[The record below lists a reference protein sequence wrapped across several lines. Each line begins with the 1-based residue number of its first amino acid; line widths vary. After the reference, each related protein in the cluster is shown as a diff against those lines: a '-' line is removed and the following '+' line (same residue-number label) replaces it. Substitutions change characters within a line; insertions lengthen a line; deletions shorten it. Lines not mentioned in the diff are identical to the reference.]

1 MTWDLPVDV
10 EINGQKHKIRN
21 KCDYRVVL
29 DVFGALNDKDLT
41 DQEKIECALFIFYGN
56 DELKTP
62 DKVMKVLG
70 CDIQLAVDEM
80 MRIISGG
87 TREERPQG
95 EQKPQLMDWEH
106 DFPQLAPPISR
117 VLGYSVRDAKN
128 YTHFWDFLG
137 AYMEIGECVFA
148 QIVSIRNKKLKGKK
162 LEKYEREFYEENK
175 RMVDLPNR
183 LSSEEAEWLNSD
195 W

>member
-1 MTWDLPVDV
+1 MNWDLPVDV
-10 EINGQKHKIRN
+10 EIDEQRHKIRN

-29 DVFGALNDKDLT
+29 DIFGALNDKDLT
-41 DQEKIECALFIFYGN
+41 DQEKIECALIIFYEN
-56 DELKTP
+56 VKSINNLELAAK
-62 DKVMKVLG
+62 
-70 CDIQLAVDEM
+70 EM

-87 TREERPQG
+87 TAEEKPQG
-95 EQKPQLMDWEH
+95 ERKPQLMDWEH

-117 VLGYSVRDAKN
+117 VLGYSVRDANK
-128 YTHFWDFLG
+128 YTHWYDFLG
-137 AYMEIGECVFA
+137 AYMEIGECVFS
-148 QIVSIRNKKLKGKK
+148 QIVSIRSKKLKGKK